1 MTVQVKFYYDVVSPW
16 ALIAF
21 HVLKRYQQAWN
32 IDITLKPVYLGGVMV
47 SSGNRPPI
55 SVPNKGKW
63 MTTSDIPLA
72 SQFYGVTLIRPPEF
86 PVNTI
91 NNIRLL
97 RILRDKEPPSV
108 LAEVTEIFFTE
119 IWGQS
124 GAAAAQP
131 ANFASIIPSSVLSRA
146 KLEEYINASQTPEN
160 KELVKAEATQLVA
173 EGAFGFPYIVVT
185 REDGALRE
193 FFGSDRFEMMAFWL
207 GRKWDGPF
215 PEDSG
220 PRL

>member
-1 MTVQVKFYYDVVSPW
+1 M
-16 ALIAF
+16 LI
-21 HVLKRYQQAWN
+21 Q
-32 IDITLKPVYLGGVMV
+32 
-47 SSGNRPPI
+47 
-55 SVPNKGKW
+55 
-63 MTTSDIPLA
+63 
-72 SQFYGVTLIRPPEF
+72 
-86 PVNTI
+86 
-91 NNIRLL
+91 IRLL

-173 EGAFGFPYIVVT
+173 EGCVFTYYWGDVFSDAALYIP
-185 REDGALRE
+185 EHL
-193 FFGSDRFEMMAFWL
+193 GSHT
-207 GRKWDGPF
+207 
-215 PEDSG
+215 S
-220 PRL
+220 